1 MVEILLEH
9 DFVLYI
15 AIKEIKII
23 QRFIRNFLTKTLP
36 SVIIST
42 FFLFFFYQNANFLLA
57 DVVELIKALN
67 PVKYILNNIDDK
79 GLPENPTTP

>member
-15 AIKEIKII
+15 VIKEIKII

-42 FFLFFFYQNANFLLA
+42 FFFFFYQNANFLLA

>member
-1 MVEILLEH
+1 MVEILLDH

-42 FFLFFFYQNANFLLA
+42 FFFFYQNANFLLA

>member
-42 FFLFFFYQNANFLLA
+42 FFFFFYQNANFLLA
-57 DVVELIKALN
+57 DIVELIKALN

>member
-42 FFLFFFYQNANFLLA
+42 FFFFFFYQNANFLLA

>member
-9 DFVLYI
+9 DFVLYV

-23 QRFIRNFLTKTLP
+23 QRFIRNFLTKTLV

-42 FFLFFFYQNANFLLA
+42 FFFVCFFYQNANFLLA

-67 PVKYILNNIDDK
+67 PVEYCIS
-79 GLPENPTTP
+79 

>member
-1 MVEILLEH
+1 MLEH

-42 FFLFFFYQNANFLLA
+42 FFFFFFYQNANFLLA

>member
-42 FFLFFFYQNANFLLA
+42 FFFYQNANFLLA

>member
-1 MVEILLEH
+1 MVEILLDH

-42 FFLFFFYQNANFLLA
+42 FFFFIYQNANFLLA